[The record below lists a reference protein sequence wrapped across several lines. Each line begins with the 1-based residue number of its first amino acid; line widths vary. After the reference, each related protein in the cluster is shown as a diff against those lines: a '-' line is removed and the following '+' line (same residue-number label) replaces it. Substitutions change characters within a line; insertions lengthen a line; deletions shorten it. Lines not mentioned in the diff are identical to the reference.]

1 MPKPSSA
8 ATVLVVHTPRIRIMR
23 MSTSGLGLRDSLCI
37 HATRSTMPTANAIK
51 VLAESQPH
59 TGASLTASRTAASP
73 PDMSAAPAQFTR
85 PGTRTGD
92 SGTNLCTASVAG
104 TSSTNGN
111 QNR

>member
-1 MPKPSSA
+1 
-8 ATVLVVHTPRIRIMR
+8 MR
-23 MSTSGLGLRDSLCI
+23 MSTSGFGLRDSLRI
-37 HATRSTMPTANAIK
+37 QTTRSTMPTANTIT

-73 PDMSAAPAQFTR
+73 PDMSAAPGQFTR

-92 SGTNLCTASVAG
+92 SGTNRCTAIVAG
-104 TSSTNGN
+104 TSNASGN